1 MLDEKAAGRAGAGG
15 TLREVI
21 LGGALFGVLEAL
33 TVTLTLTLTL
43 TPTPTPTLTLTL
55 TLTLFG
61 VLEALPALPLALAH
75 SP

>member
-1 MLDEKAAGRAGAGG
+1 MLDETAAGRAGAGG
-15 TLREVI
+15 TLRELI

-33 TVTLTLTLTL
+33 TVTLTLTLT
-43 TPTPTPTLTLTL
+43 PTPTPTLTL

>member
-21 LGGALFGVLEAL
+21 LGGALFGVLEAVRVRVRVRVRVIL
-33 TVTLTLTLTL
+33 GGA
-43 TPTPTPTLTLTL
+43 
-55 TLTLFG
+55 LFG
-61 VLEALPALPLALAH
+61 VLEAVPALPLALAH

>member
-33 TVTLTLTLTL
+33 
-43 TPTPTPTLTLTL
+43 
-55 TLTLFG
+55 
-61 VLEALPALPLALAH
+61 PALPLALAH
-75 SP
+75 SPQP